1 VCAPTTNLALGPTE
15 SPVVPLF
22 NLWTFWWN
30 ADRAGQLFQ
39 GYWDAPIFY
48 PVADTFAFSEPQ
60 PTSLL
65 VAPVIWITGS
75 RILAY
80 NVYYWLAW
88 LLNGVFTERLLRH
101 RCTPIALA
109 RLGGAAMIML
119 PLLQWNRDV
128 IQLVPVWGILWVWS
142 CFLKLSTGPTVTSGG
157 ELGLAAGMTSLM
169 CMHYG
174 LFVAILSS
182 AGVWV
187 LIRGWVKWQTWRAWL
202 IGGLV
207 ATVLAGPM
215 IWKVHSVLSEVQT
228 QRPEALV
235 QSLSLHPGDYTT
247 AWGHNLI
254 PWGTMAARVHW
265 QTSPGWLKSAVAALG
280 LVLGLVHRRSRRWVL
295 FLGLTAGAA
304 FALSLG
310 KNLVINGWSV
320 WDQLGRV
327 VPGLGQVRSPYR
339 FANLFQMAIVLLAFE
354 LLRLA
359 ALYDRAHRIRLAIWL
374 PASFRDRATRHLRR
388 VLLAVVGLAITFEV
402 LPLKTRLW
410 SVSQVRLG
418 TEWIDFVR
426 RETPSG
432 RAILCLPFAQ
442 GSQLDDFGLTAKWM
456 YAGTFHGVP
465 LVNGYSG
472 FFPVEETEL
481 RGELEDAAPTL
492 ERLSQLQTDGVEFV
506 IMSPEHLPRPLPSSS
521 ASLQI
526 EKVFTDPSGIEVYR
540 LSRVAQ
546 IP

>member
-1 VCAPTTNLALGPTE
+1 
-15 SPVVPLF
+15 
-22 NLWTFWWN
+22 
-30 ADRAGQLFQ
+30 
-39 GYWDAPIFY
+39 
-48 PVADTFAFSEPQ
+48 
-60 PTSLL
+60 
-65 VAPVIWITGS
+65 
-75 RILAY
+75 
-80 NVYYWLAW
+80 
-88 LLNGVFTERLLRH
+88 
-101 RCTPIALA
+101 
-109 RLGGAAMIML
+109 M
-119 PLLQWNRDV
+119 
-128 IQLVPVWGILWVWS
+128 
-142 CFLKLSTGPTVTSGG
+142 
-157 ELGLAAGMTSLM
+157 
-169 CMHYG
+169 
-174 LFVAILSS
+174 
-182 AGVWV
+182 
-187 LIRGWVKWQTWRAWL
+187 
-202 IGGLV
+202 
-207 ATVLAGPM
+207 
-215 IWKVHSVLSEVQT
+215 
-228 QRPEALV
+228 
-235 QSLSLHPGDYTT
+235 
-247 AWGHNLI
+247 
-254 PWGTMAARVHW
+254 
-265 QTSPGWLKSAVAALG
+265 
-280 LVLGLVHRRSRRWVL
+280 
-295 FLGLTAGAA
+295 
-304 FALSLG
+304 
-310 KNLVINGWSV
+310 
-320 WDQLGRV
+320 
-327 VPGLGQVRSPYR
+327 
-339 FANLFQMAIVLLAFE
+339 
-354 LLRLA
+354 
-359 ALYDRAHRIRLAIWL
+359 WL

-442 GSQLDDFGLTAKWM
+442 GSQLDDFGLTAKWI